1 MASTGGISERD
12 LMVSLKVIS
21 KLRTHE
27 KLSTKGDA
35 ICIEPSQSFWSS
47 WSRWWRSES
56 RQHNIST
63 IESILDAAFSQLQL
77 RMSKSTHV
85 PEDWIFFDRLSA
97 ELERTSQGICNLQ
110 QTYGACSLTSAT
122 LDCVLEKI
130 TSNMER
136 YREFRRQHEAA
147 VPGGKVAETSSPR
160 SEVSS
165 EAAQE
170 SSHDRSDY

>member
-35 ICIEPSQSFWSS
+35 IRIEPSQSFWSS

-63 IESILDAAFSQLQL
+63 IEGILDAAFSQLHL
-77 RMSKSTHV
+77 RMSKSSHV

-97 ELERTSQGICNLQ
+97 ELERTAQGIVNLQ
-110 QTYGACSLTSAT
+110 QTYGECSLTTAT

-136 YREFRRQHEAA
+136 YRNFRRQHEPGIKSEPAA
-147 VPGGKVAETSSPR
+147 AAASPR
-160 SEVSS
+160 PEMSS
-165 EAAQE
+165 E
-170 SSHDRSDY
+170 SHEPSNDESDY